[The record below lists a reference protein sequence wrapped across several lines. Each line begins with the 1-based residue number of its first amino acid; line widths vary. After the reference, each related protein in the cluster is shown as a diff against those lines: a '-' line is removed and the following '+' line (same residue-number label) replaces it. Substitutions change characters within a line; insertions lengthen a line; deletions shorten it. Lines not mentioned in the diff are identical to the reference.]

1 MNSSLPT
8 VTLPGGETV
17 PALGQG
23 TWNLG
28 DSRATRREEIATI
41 RLGLDVGLTLVDTAE
56 MYGDGRAEELV
67 GEALQG
73 RRNEAFV
80 VTKVYPHNASREGT
94 AAACERSLR
103 RLRTDRIDLYLLHWR
118 GTIPLAETVEG
129 FEALRRAGK
138 IRHWGVSN
146 LDLADMQELWAIAGG
161 RHAAANQLLYNL
173 AHRGIEWDLMPWL
186 HRHHVAVMAY
196 SPIDQARLLR
206 HRKLGV
212 MAERVGRTPAQLALA
227 WLLSRPGVIA
237 IPKTSHRDRM
247 RENAAVLSRPLTKAE
262 AEELDRL
269 FAPPS
274 GPAPLAMI

>member
-1 MNSSLPT
+1 MDAGFPT
-8 VTLPGGETV
+8 VTLPGGEAV

-23 TWNLG
+23 TWNVG

-41 RLGLDVGLTLVDTAE
+41 RLGLDLGLTLVDTAE

-67 GEALQG
+67 GEALAG
-73 RRNEAFV
+73 RRDEAFV
-80 VTKVYPHNASREGT
+80 VTKVYPHNASREGSV
-94 AAACERSLR
+94 AACERSLR
-103 RLRTDRIDLYLLHWR
+103 RLRTDRVDLYLLHWR

-138 IRHWGVSN
+138 VRHWGVSN
-146 LDLADMQELWAIAGG
+146 LDLADMHELWAIAGG

-173 AHRGIEWDLMPWL
+173 AHRGIEWDLMPWMRR
-186 HRHHVAVMAY
+186 HRVAVMAY

-206 HRKLGV
+206 HRKLAA

-227 WLLSRPGVIA
+227 WVLSQPGVIA
-237 IPKTSHRDRM
+237 IPKTSHRERM

-262 AEELDRL
+262 AEELGRL

-274 GPAPLAMI
+274 GPAPLQMI

>member
-1 MNSSLPT
+1 MDAGFPT
-8 VTLPGGETV
+8 VTLPGGEAV

-23 TWNLG
+23 TWNVAE
-28 DSRATRREEIATI
+28 SRATRREEIATI
-41 RLGLDVGLTLVDTAE
+41 RLGLDLGLTLVDTAE

-67 GEALQG
+67 GEALAG
-73 RRNEAFV
+73 RRDEAFV

-118 GTIPLAETVEG
+118 GTIPLAETVGG

-138 IRHWGVSN
+138 VRHWGVSN

-173 AHRGIEWDLMPWL
+173 AHRGIEWDLMPWMRR
-186 HRHHVAVMAY
+186 HRVAVMAY

-206 HRKLGV
+206 HRKLGA

-227 WLLSRPGVIA
+227 WLLSQPGVIA
-237 IPKTSHRDRM
+237 IPKTSHRERM

-262 AEELDRL
+262 AEELGRL

-274 GPAPLAMI
+274 GPAPLQMI